1 MKKIYILLLFA
12 TAALQST
19 AQSPFGLYLPE
30 SHIISQSSGVNPIV
44 YLIDTSLD
52 VSEISTSFLFH
63 LGIINPNSSPTSVD
77 VMVIGGTATE
87 GVDYIFDSLQTVTFA
102 GDSSSPISVT
112 GAIVTDITPEP
123 DETIL
128 ITLLNPTNG
137 GSIVADTLIITI
149 NDNDQVGIE
158 NNFSLPGVKIFPIVS
173 NGFFNVNTDLNS
185 LVIVKNIFGNPVW
198 EKNDVSGKLK
208 LDLQN
213 LPKGVYFITLENA
226 QGKMGK
232 KVIIQ

>member
-12 TAALQST
+12 AAALQST
-19 AQSPFGLYLPE
+19 AQSLFGPYLAE
-30 SHIISQSSGVNPIV
+30 SHIISQSSGVHPIV
-44 YLIDTSLD
+44 YLIDTALD
-52 VSEISTSFLFH
+52 VSEISTTFLFQ
-63 LGIINPNSSPTSVD
+63 LGIINPNSAPTSVD
-77 VMVIGGTATE
+77 IMLIDGTATE
-87 GVDYIFDSLQTVTFA
+87 GADYIFDSLQTVTFPA
-102 GDSSSPISVT
+102 NSDSSISVT
-112 GAIVTDITPEP
+112 GAIVPDITPEP

-137 GSIVADTLIITI
+137 ATVVADTLMITI
-149 NDNDQVGIE
+149 KDNDQVGIE
-158 NNFSLPGVKIFPIVS
+158 NNFSLPGVKIFPAVS
-173 NGFFNVNTDLNS
+173 DGIFSVNTDLTS
-185 LVIVKNIFGNPVW
+185 IVIVKDIFGNDVW
-198 EKNDVSGKLK
+198 QKKDVSGNLK